1 MTVRTRNKW
10 IDVAKGMTI
19 VLVVMGHAAIPAPIS
34 RLIYAFHMPLFFI
47 ASGWTTNWNKYS
59 VGEYCIRKTK
69 TLLLPFFI
77 YSAVVLTVKKMA
89 LGGEDIVIAWLTK
102 GWQGYALWFIPV
114 LFVALL
120 FVRLVYTI
128 KRKTL
133 QMLIIVAVLIL
144 GVALKCFRISM
155 PWHMSSVPYASFL
168 IVIGTEMKRY
178 QCYIDKPRWYLC
190 VIGLVVTSMISHF
203 WKLDMAWNNILPV
216 LPLTVG
222 ALAGTT
228 MMFTLSSMLVMYIPK
243 MATIIQAIGCETFVI
258 VAFSQIIVI
267 LCNTYLTCNSIL
279 KYLMLIVSLVVIA
292 FIKNRFFKLC
302 KG

>member
-1 MTVRTRNKW
+1 MTSRSRNKW

-19 VLVVMGHAAIPAPIS
+19 VLMVMGHAAIPVPIS
-34 RLIYAFHMPLFFI
+34 RFIYSFHMPLFFI

-59 VGEYCIRKTK
+59 VGEYCIRKMK
-69 TLLLPFFI
+69 TLLLPFII

-89 LGGEDIVIAWLTK
+89 LGGEDIVIEWLTK

-114 LFVALL
+114 LFVSLL

-128 KRKTL
+128 RRKTL
-133 QMLIIVAVLIL
+133 RVLIIVAVLIF
-144 GVALKCFRISM
+144 GVALKYFRISM

-168 IVIGTEMKRY
+168 IVIGTYMKRY
-178 QCYIDKPRWYLC
+178 QRYIDKPRWYLC
-190 VIGLVVTSMISHF
+190 VIGLVVVSMISHF
-203 WKLDMAWNNILPV
+203 WKLDMAWNDILPV

-243 MATIIQAIGCETFVI
+243 MSTIIQTIGRETFVI

-267 LCNTYLTCNSIL
+267 LCNTYLASNSIM
-279 KYLMLIVSLVVIA
+279 KYLILIVSLVVIA
-292 FIKNRFFKLC
+292 FIKNRLFKQY